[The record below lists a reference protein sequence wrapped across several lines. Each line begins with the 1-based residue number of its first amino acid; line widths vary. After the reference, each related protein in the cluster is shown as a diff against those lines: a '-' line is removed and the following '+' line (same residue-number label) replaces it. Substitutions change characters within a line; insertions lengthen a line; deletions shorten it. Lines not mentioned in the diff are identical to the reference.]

1 MIYFNI
7 ASVVSYAII
16 DSLAIKGSI
25 ESNADSISIAISCSG
40 LFSNA
45 ASAMVFIASAIARCV
60 DLRFDPC
67 Q

>member
-16 DSLAIKGSI
+16 DSLAIKG
-25 ESNADSISIAISCSG
+25 SNADSISIAISCSG